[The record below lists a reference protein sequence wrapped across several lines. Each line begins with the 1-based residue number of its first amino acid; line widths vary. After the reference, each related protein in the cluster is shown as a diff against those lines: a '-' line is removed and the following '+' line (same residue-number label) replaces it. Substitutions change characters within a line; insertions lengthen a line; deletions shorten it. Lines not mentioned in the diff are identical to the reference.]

1 MEKSM
6 TFTEYI
12 KTQGYELMPRKGNSE
27 DFSTMA
33 VMTSYYKN
41 DDIVIGWGLS
51 EVGKPPT
58 LTHPRL
64 YTLSDTHDIAIKR
77 IHNDDATIERI
88 MKSVSNEELLTRI
101 ENNKLRF
108 ELN

>member
-1 MEKSM
+1 MEKSN
-6 TFTEYI
+6 TFIEYI
-12 KTQGYELMPRKGNSE
+12 KNQGYELMPRKGNAE

-33 VMTSYYKN
+33 VMTSYYKKG
-41 DDIVIGWGLS
+41 DIVIGWGLS

-64 YTLSDTHDIAIKR
+64 YTLTERENKTMWVN
-77 IHNDDATIERI
+77 NDDATIERI
-88 MKSVSNEELLTRI
+88 LKSVSNEELLTRI

>member
-1 MEKSM
+1 M

-12 KTQGYELMPRKGNSE
+12 KTQGYVLMPRKGNAE

-33 VMTSYYKN
+33 VMTSYYKKG
-41 DDIVIGWGLS
+41 DIVIGWGLS

-64 YTLSDTHDIAIKR
+64 YTLTETENKTMWVN
-77 IHNDDATIERI
+77 NDDATIERI

>member
-1 MEKSM
+1 MEKSN
-6 TFTEYI
+6 TFIEYI
-12 KTQGYELMPRKGNSE
+12 KTQGHELMPRKGNAE
-27 DFSTMA
+27 YFSTMA
-33 VMTSYYKN
+33 VMTSYYKK
-41 DDIVIGWGLS
+41 DDVIIGWGLS

-64 YTLSDTHDIAIKR
+64 YTLTETENKTMWVN
-77 IHNDDATIERI
+77 NDDATIERI

-108 ELN
+108 EL